1 MVVARMTP
9 EPRTPKT
16 SPAGASA
23 GGRLK
28 DKVAL
33 ISGGARGMG
42 AAHAKLMVA
51 EGAKV
56 VIGDLLDKE
65 GELLAHELGP
75 AATYVHLDVTRPGDW
90 DAAVAKAESAYGKLD
105 VLVNNAG
112 IANFGPIEEY
122 THADWD
128 KVIAINLTGVFNGIK
143 AAVPALKK
151 ANGGSIIN
159 ISSTAGIRGYPALPG
174 YTAAKFG
181 VRGLT
186 KAVALDVG
194 KHGIR
199 VNSVHPG
206 VIRTPM
212 TSDIP
217 EDTRHVA
224 LDRTAAPE
232 EVARLVL
239 FLASDGSSFSTG
251 AEFIADGGETAGLVS
266 NPAKK

>member
-1 MVVARMTP
+1 MAR
-9 EPRTPKT
+9 
-16 SPAGASA
+16 
-23 GGRLK
+23 LNN
-28 DKVAL
+28 KVAL

-42 AAHAKLMVA
+42 AAHAKAMIA

-56 VIGDLLDKE
+56 VIGDLLDDE
-65 GELLAHELGP
+65 GHALAKQLGP
-75 AATYVHLDVTRPGDW
+75 SVTYVHLDVTKPADW
-90 DAAVAKAESAYGKLD
+90 QAAVAAAVKTYGKLN

-112 IANFGPIEEY
+112 IANFGPITDY
-122 THADWD
+122 THSDWD
-128 KVIAINLTGVFNGIK
+128 KIIAINLTGVFNGIK
-143 AAVPALKK
+143 AAVPAMMQAK
-151 ANGGSIIN
+151 GGSIIN
-159 ISSTAGIRGYPALPG
+159 ISSTAGIRGYPSLPG

-212 TSDIP
+212 TTSIP

-224 LDRTAAPE
+224 LDRTADPVEIANLI
-232 EVARLVL
+232 V
-239 FLASDGSSFSTG
+239 FLASDESSFSTG
-251 AEFIADGGETAGLVS
+251 AEFIADGGETAGLVA
-266 NPAKK
+266 NPPKTPKAAP